1 MNRRRFLQTAGSGL
15 LLAGL
20 AACATRPPSRLA
32 SAGTGDMD
40 ANAFRTERRYVD
52 LPQGRIAYVERG
64 SGPAALFLHGF
75 PLNSFQWRG
84 VLPRLAAYR
93 RCIAPDSLGL
103 GYTEVADGQSVTPA
117 AQVEMLIALLDRLG
131 VDQADVVASDSGGA
145 VAQLLAIA
153 HPERVR
159 SLLFTNCDVEI
170 DSPPPAVIPVIE
182 AAHAGRFADDTF
194 RPQLADKAFARSAQG
209 IGGLC
214 YTWPDQLGDETI
226 DYYFQPLVATPRR
239 SALTNAYAIGLSPN
253 PLAGAEAALR
263 RCRIPARILWG
274 TGDTIF
280 SPACPDYLARLLPL
294 SRGVRRIEGAK
305 LFFPEELPQ
314 LVTEEALRLWQ
325 LA

>member
-1 MNRRRFLQTAGSGL
+1 MNRRQFLQASGSGL

-20 AACATRPPSRLA
+20 AACAARPAARLA
-32 SAGTGDMD
+32 ADMPDMD
-40 ANAFRTERRYVD
+40 VATFRAERRTLD

-84 VLPRLAAYR
+84 VLPRLAAHR
-93 RCIAPDSLGL
+93 RCIAPDSMGL
-103 GYTEVADGQSVTPA
+103 GYTEVADGQSVAPS
-117 AQVEMLIALLDRLG
+117 AQVDMLIALLDRLG
-131 VDQADVVASDSGGA
+131 VDAVDVVASDSGGA

-153 HPERVR
+153 HPGRVR
-159 SLLFTNCDVEI
+159 TLLFTNCDVEI

-194 RPQLADKAFARSAQG
+194 RPQLADKDFARSAEG

-214 YTWPDQLGDETI
+214 YTWPEKIQDETI
-226 DYYFQPLVATPRR
+226 DYYFQPLVASPRR

-280 SPACPDYLARLLPL
+280 SPACPDYLDRLLPL

-305 LFFPEELPQ
+305 LFFPEEFPQ
-314 LVTEEALRLWQ
+314 LVAEEARRLWQ
-325 LA
+325 VA

>member
-1 MNRRRFLQTAGSGL
+1 MNRRHFLQTAGSGL

-20 AACATRPPSRLA
+20 AACAPRQSARPAAAIP
-32 SAGTGDMD
+32 DMD
-40 ANAFRTERRYVD
+40 ANTFRAERRYLD

-103 GYTEVADGQSVTPA
+103 GYTEVAAGQSVTPA
-117 AQVEMLIALLDRLG
+117 AQVDMLIALLDRLG
-131 VDQADVVASDSGGA
+131 VDAADVIASDSGGA

-153 HPERVR
+153 HPGRVR

-170 DSPPPAVIPVIE
+170 DSPPPAVVPVIE
-182 AAHAGRFADDTF
+182 AARAGRFADDTF
-194 RPQLADKAFARSAQG
+194 RPQLADKDYARSAEG

-214 YTWPDQLGDETI
+214 YTWPEKLQDETI
-226 DYYFQPLVATPRR
+226 DYYFQPLVASPQR

-253 PLAGAEAALR
+253 PLAGVEAALR

-280 SPACPDYLARLLPL
+280 SPACPDYLDRLLPL
-294 SRGVRRIEGAK
+294 SQGIRRIEGAR
-305 LFFPEELPQ
+305 LFFPEEFPQ
-314 LVTEEALRLWQ
+314 LVAEEARRLWQ
-325 LA
+325 AA

>member
-1 MNRRRFLQTAGSGL
+1 MNRRRFLHAAGSGL

-20 AACATRPPSRLA
+20 AACAARPAARLA
-32 SAGTGDMD
+32 VAGSLDMD
-40 ANAFRTERRYVD
+40 ADAFRAERRHLD
-52 LPQGRIAYVERG
+52 LPQGRVAYVERG

-75 PLNSFQWRG
+75 PLNGLQWRG

-103 GYTEVADGQSVTPA
+103 GYTEVAEGQSVTPA
-117 AQVEMLIALLDRLG
+117 AQVDMLIALLDELG
-131 VDQADVVASDSGGA
+131 VDQADLVASDSGGA

-159 SLLFTNCDVEI
+159 SLLLTNCDVEI
-170 DSPPPAVIPVIE
+170 DSPPAAVVPVIE
-182 AAHAGRFADDTF
+182 AARAGRFADDTF
-194 RPQLADKAFARSAQG
+194 RPQLADKAYARSAQG

-214 YTWPDQLGDETI
+214 YTWPDRLADATI

-280 SPACPDYLARLLPL
+280 SPACPDYLDRLLPL

-305 LFFPEELPQ
+305 LFFPEEFPQ
-314 LVTEEALRLWQ
+314 LVAGEARRLWQ
-325 LA
+325 A

>member
-1 MNRRRFLQTAGSGL
+1 MNRRQFLQASGSGL

-20 AACATRPPSRLA
+20 AACATRPAARLDA
-32 SAGTGDMD
+32 DMADMD
-40 ANAFRTERRYVD
+40 AAAFRAARRTLD

-75 PLNSFQWRG
+75 PLNGFQWRG

-93 RCIAPDSLGL
+93 RCIAPDSMGL
-103 GYTEVADGQSVTPA
+103 GYTEVAEGQSVAPA
-117 AQVEMLIALLDRLG
+117 AQVDMLIALLDRLG
-131 VDQADVVASDSGGA
+131 VDAVDVVASDSGGA

-194 RPQLADKAFARSAQG
+194 RPQLADKDFARSAEG

-214 YTWPDQLGDETI
+214 YTWPEKIQDETI
-226 DYYFQPLVATPRR
+226 DYYFQPLVASPRR

-253 PLAGAEAALR
+253 PLAGTEAALR
-263 RCRIPARILWG
+263 QCRIPARILWG

-280 SPACPDYLARLLPL
+280 SPACPDYLDRLLPL
-294 SRGVRRIEGAK
+294 SSGVRRIEGAK
-305 LFFPEELPQ
+305 LFFPEEFPQ
-314 LVTEEALRLWQ
+314 LVAEEARRLWQ
-325 LA
+325 VA